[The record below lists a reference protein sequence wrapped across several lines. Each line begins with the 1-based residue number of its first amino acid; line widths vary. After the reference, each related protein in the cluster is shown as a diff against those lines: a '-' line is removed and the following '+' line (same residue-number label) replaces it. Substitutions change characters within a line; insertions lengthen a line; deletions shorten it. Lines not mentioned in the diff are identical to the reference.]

1 MKADLKRM
9 KHERHR
15 ANKLLESVSKDATGE
30 QHAIENL
37 ELELEKRKARLRSL
51 GERRNHFKSIVANY
65 DALMHIEDEI
75 ENPSA
80 GVVGQNG
87 PVG

>member
-9 KHERHR
+9 KHERHK
-15 ANKLLESVSKDATGE
+15 ANKFLELVSKDAIGE

-51 GERRNHFKSIVANY
+51 GERRNHFQSIIANY
-65 DALMHIEDEI
+65 DALLRIEDEI
-75 ENPSA
+75 ENSKD
-80 GVVGQNG
+80 
-87 PVG
+87 